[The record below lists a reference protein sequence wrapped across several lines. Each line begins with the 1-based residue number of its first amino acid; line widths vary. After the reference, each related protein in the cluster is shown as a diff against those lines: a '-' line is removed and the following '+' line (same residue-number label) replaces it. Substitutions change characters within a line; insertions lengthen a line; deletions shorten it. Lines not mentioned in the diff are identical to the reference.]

1 MNRPAASPWPVLLR
15 IGVGG
20 SWLIAGASKVA
31 DPAYATTL
39 LAPTLTRW
47 ANINHGP
54 ISSFIATSLIP
65 NVGVLAFVVKVA
77 ELLIGIALIVGLFTR
92 LAALVGLLAIGFAW
106 VLQEGFATLSG
117 YGVGI
122 FLIMITMLYLTL
134 ASSGHLLA
142 IDAIRSGHS
151 RKTADP
157 PPLQKIIV
165 PPEKAPNGPMSR
177 P

>member
-1 MNRPAASPWPVLLR
+1 
-15 IGVGG
+15 
-20 SWLIAGASKVA
+20 
-31 DPAYATTL
+31 
-39 LAPTLTRW
+39 LTRW
-47 ANINHGP
+47 ANLNHGT

-92 LAALVGLLAIGFAW
+92 LAAFLGLLAIGAAW

-117 YGVGI
+117 YGVGT

-142 IDAIRSGHS
+142 VDAIRS
-151 RKTADP
+151 RKATSP
-157 PPLQKIIV
+157 PPLQPTPV
-165 PPEKAPNGPMSR
+165 PPEKPTDAPISTP
-177 P
+177 